1 MATLPPTSIPAP
13 VLTKLLPDSTELQS
27 SKKTNED
34 SDLTMPERTLDHGL
48 SWLEEPTIVSDSIP
62 ILQQEKSSITTNAFI
77 PDNQKQLELSVV
89 QREANDIILKQY
101 NQNISSSI
109 QNLSLSDINRNIS
122 KSCIGLLDDSFNKPD
137 HITWIDYIQIIIKK
151 DQRYTYI
158 GFLFIFI
165 AFYIL
170 LVSN

>member
-1 MATLPPTSIPAP
+1 MATLPSTSTPAP
-13 VLTKLLPDSTELQS
+13 VLTEILPEQINNEL
-27 SKKTNED
+27 KKRKDLSDYED
-34 SDLTMPERTLDHGL
+34 SDLSNVIRK
-48 SWLEEPTIVSDSIP
+48 P

-77 PDNQKQLELSVV
+77 PDNQKQSELSVV
-89 QREANDIILKQY
+89 QSEANDIILKQY
-101 NQNISSSI
+101 NQNITSSI
-109 QNLSLSDINRNIS
+109 QNLSLADINRNIS

-137 HITWIDYIQIIIKK
+137 NITWIDYIQIIIKK

>member
-1 MATLPPTSIPAP
+1 MATLPATSTPLP
-13 VLTKLLPDSTELQS
+13 VLNKILSQHDNNELS
-27 SKKTNED
+27 DYED
-34 SDLTMPERTLDHGL
+34 SDLSNVVRK
-48 SWLEEPTIVSDSIP
+48 P

-77 PDNQKQLELSVV
+77 PDNQKQSELSVV
-89 QREANDIILKQY
+89 QLEANDIILKQY
-101 NQNISSSI
+101 NQNITSSI
-109 QNLSLSDINRNIS
+109 QNLSLADINRNIS

-137 HITWIDYIQIIIKK
+137 NITWIDYIQIIIKK